1 MLELSVTTLP
11 LEPYRYYLPDDI
23 VCNLGV
29 TKVGAGWGFICR
41 TMAKYLFDLG
51 IIEDSMQ
58 VTNMSGGGGGVAF
71 AHVAK
76 ERNED
81 NKRI

>member
-1 MLELSVTTLP
+1 M
-11 LEPYRYYLPDDI
+11 
-23 VCNLGV
+23 
-29 TKVGAGWGFICR
+29 GAGWDFICR
-41 TMAKYLFDLG
+41 RAAKYLFDLG
-51 IIEDSMQ
+51 IIEGSMQ

-71 AHVAK
+71 AHVTK